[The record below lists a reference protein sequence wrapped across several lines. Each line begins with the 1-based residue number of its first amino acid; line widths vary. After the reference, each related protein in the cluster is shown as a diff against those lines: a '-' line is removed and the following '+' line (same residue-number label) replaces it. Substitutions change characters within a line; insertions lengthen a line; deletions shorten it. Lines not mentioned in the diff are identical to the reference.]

1 MNPTSSRRSA
11 SDAMKSLLLIGLL
24 AVSCLPVVAQYD
36 DDDATRDYEEQDRRY
51 LERLKGL
58 QKPEV
63 ERGAIVAP
71 SAAFLERAEKLV
83 RDKNFSSARTARYFL
98 QSDDPRLDAQATVE
112 FLEVFRDYFD
122 EFWQGRIELAPYDK
136 TSRVFLLY
144 SFYKYNQLLAG
155 DFRFSP
161 IRPQGHYGSLYDVIS
176 LHSDA
181 DGGPGSTA
189 DALIHEAAHQL
200 VAQRIFGGEPAPAY
214 WLTEGLASYFGYTFL
229 DAKTGFRTEMIGG
242 KSVSIF
248 FGAKNK
254 PGQEAK
260 LVLKESGKVFK
271 ADAKTHDTPLVAR
284 LLAIDSPV
292 DFYTEQP
299 RLNYA
304 AAWLLVHTLFHA
316 DDGRY
321 RDGFLRYL
329 THEVT
334 DGGGVTALYRELS
347 LDAAGL
353 QDAFERHV
361 KKLKAR

>member
-1 MNPTSSRRSA
+1 
-11 SDAMKSLLLIGLL
+11 MKSLLIIGLL

-36 DDDATRDYEEQDRRY
+36 EDDATRDYEEQDRRY
-51 LERLKGL
+51 LERLKEV
-58 QKPEV
+58 QKPKV
-63 ERGAIVAP
+63 ESGTIEDP
-71 SAAFLERAEKLV
+71 SAAFLERAETLV
-83 RDKNFSSARTARYFL
+83 RDKNFSSARTTRYL
-98 QSDDPRLDAQATVE
+98 VQSDDPRLDAQATVE

-122 EFWQGRIELAPYDK
+122 KFWQDRIELAPYDK

-155 DFRFSP
+155 DFRFSS
-161 IRPQGHYGSLYDVIS
+161 IRPQGHYGSLYDAIS

-181 DGGPGSTA
+181 DGDPGSTA

-200 VAQRIFGGEPAPAY
+200 VDQRIFGGQTAPAY

-229 DAKTGFRTEMIGG
+229 DAKAGFRTAIIGG

-248 FGAKNK
+248 LGAKNK
-254 PGQEAK
+254 PGEGAK
-260 LVLKESGKVFK
+260 LTLREARKAFK
-271 ADAKTHDTPLVAR
+271 ADDKAHDTPLVAR

-292 DFYTEQP
+292 DFYGGQTQ
-299 RLNYA
+299 LNYA
-304 AAWLLVHTLFHA
+304 AAWLLIHTLFHA

-329 THEVT
+329 THEVS
-334 DGGGVTALYRELS
+334 GHGGVSALYRELD

-353 QDAFERHV
+353 QDALERHV
-361 KKLKAR
+361 KTLKAR

>member
-1 MNPTSSRRSA
+1 
-11 SDAMKSLLLIGLL
+11 MKSLLLIGLL
-24 AVSCLPVVAQYD
+24 AVSGLPVVAQYD

-51 LERLKGL
+51 LERLKGV
-58 QKPEV
+58 QKLEI
-63 ERGAIVAP
+63 ERAAIVDP
-71 SAAFLERAEKLV
+71 SAAFLERAETLV
-83 RDKNFSSARTARYFL
+83 HDKNFSAARTARYFV
-98 QSDDPRLDAQATVE
+98 QSDDPRLDAQATAE
-112 FLEVFRDYFD
+112 FLEVFRNYFD
-122 EFWQGRIELAPYDK
+122 EFWHGRIELGLYDQ

-155 DFRFSP
+155 DFRFNS
-161 IRPQGHYGSLYDVIS
+161 IRPQGHYGSLYDAIS

-189 DALIHEAAHQL
+189 DVLIHEAAHQL
-200 VAQRIFGGEPAPAY
+200 VDQRIFGGEPSPVY

-229 DAKTGFRTEMIGG
+229 DAKTGFRTGMIGG

-248 FGAKNK
+248 FGAENK
-254 PGQEAK
+254 PGQEARRT
-260 LVLKESGKVFK
+260 LRESGKLFK
-271 ADAKTHDTPLVAR
+271 ADDKAHDTPLVAR
-284 LLAIDSPV
+284 LLAIDSPA
-292 DFYTEQP
+292 DFYAEQP

-334 DGGGVTALYRELS
+334 GDGGVTALYRELS

>member
-1 MNPTSSRRSA
+1 MRTF
-11 SDAMKSLLLIGLL
+11 LLIGLL
-24 AVSCLPVVAQYD
+24 AVSCLPAVAQYD

-51 LERLKGL
+51 LERLKGV
-58 QKPEV
+58 QKPEI
-63 ERGAIVAP
+63 ERAAIVDP
-71 SAAFLERAEKLV
+71 SAEFLERAETLV
-83 RDKNFSSARTARYFL
+83 RDRNFSSARTARYL
-98 QSDDPRLDAQATVE
+98 VQSDDPRLDAQATVE

-122 EFWQGRIELAPYDK
+122 EFWRGPIELAPYDK
-136 TSRVFLLY
+136 TSRVFLFY

-155 DFRFSP
+155 DFRFSS
-161 IRPQGHYGSLYDVIS
+161 IRPQGHYGSLYDAIS

-200 VAQRIFGGEPAPAY
+200 VDQRIFGGERSPAY

-229 DAKTGFRTEMIGG
+229 DAKTGFRTETIGG

-260 LVLKESGKVFK
+260 LTLREAGKLFK
-271 ADAKTHDTPLVAR
+271 ADDKAHDTPLVAR

-292 DFYTEQP
+292 DFYAEQP
-299 RLNYA
+299 RLNYT

-329 THEVT
+329 TREAAG
-334 DGGGVTALYRELS
+334 DGGGRALYRELS

-353 QDAFERHV
+353 QQAFEQHV
-361 KKLKAR
+361 KTLKAR